1 MELTDVYRAL
11 GPQRFEE
18 LAKSISM
25 GSLKTY
31 QAFERF
37 KIYARLHKL
46 NRERLRKAAP
56 QLWQRLEAGEQ
67 ELAREF
73 SQAVLISNLAM
84 VAEVLDTLEIQ
95 HDGNGFFEKDTTAA
109 GQLKDGWQQRVFDKF
124 RDKYSEPL
132 LLLYINHLDWELGKP
147 SAPFVP

>member
-11 GPQRFEE
+11 GRQRFEE
-18 LAKSISM
+18 LVQSISM
-25 GSLKTY
+25 GGLKTY

-46 NRERLRKAAP
+46 NRERLRKVIP

-67 ELAREF
+67 ELAREL

-84 VAEVLDTLEIQ
+84 VAEILDFLEIR
-95 HDGNGFFEKDTTAA
+95 HDGNGFFEKNTTAA
-109 GQLKDGWQQRVFDKF
+109 EQLKNGWQQRVLEKF
-124 RDKYSEPL
+124 SGTYSEPL

-147 SAPFVP
+147 GAPFVP

>member
-1 MELTDVYRAL
+1 MYRAL
-11 GPQRFEE
+11 GQQRFEE
-18 LAKSISM
+18 LVQAISM
-25 GSLKTY
+25 GSLKRY

-37 KIYARLHKL
+37 KIFARLHKL

-67 ELAREF
+67 ELARELA
-73 SQAVLISNLAM
+73 QAVLISNLAM
-84 VAEVLDTLEIQ
+84 VAEVLDLLEIR
-95 HDGNGFFEKDTTAA
+95 HDGNGFFEKDMTAA
-109 GQLKDGWQQRVFDKF
+109 EQLKDGWQQKVLEAF
-124 RDKYSEPL
+124 REKYSEPL